1 MFSSSSIKNYLL
13 LIIVLGVLVKF
24 IACYYLI
31 CIPVDCLCGLSL
43 ICSNSLG
50 TLSVVYTLFLM
61 IESLVVHKFPDS
73 IHPWETTRARGCLAL
88 EAMSSLG
95 QRMEI
100 GLDTHLAKL
109 FPAFHRIHRRVSI
122 RIAVNEK
129 HRACRQI
136 EGEFGN
142 DTGVVWV
149 TTFRVGTIGPVCQSI
164 GWVDRHSPL
173 HFTGKFM

>member
-1 MFSSSSIKNYLL
+1 
-13 LIIVLGVLVKF
+13 
-24 IACYYLI
+24 
-31 CIPVDCLCGLSL
+31 
-43 ICSNSLG
+43 
-50 TLSVVYTLFLM
+50 M
-61 IESLVVHKFPDS
+61 IESLVVHKFPNTTQ
-73 IHPWETTRARGCLAL
+73 PGKATRARGCLAL
-88 EAMSSLG
+88 EAMSSPG

-149 TTFRVGTIGPVCQSI
+149 TTFRVGTIGPVCK
-164 GWVDRHSPL
+164 GVGRVYRDGPL
-173 HFTGKFM
+173 HFAGKFM